1 MMPDVGPAVT
11 ALQQALGELGQ
22 SQSTAAIAHAGAGA
36 IETETTSVGF
46 LGIAAGIK
54 LLRERLERVRQMQT
68 EVASVARS
76 TVEIVQRVTAD
87 MSPDDVI
94 STLTPAVQQMDVA
107 SAATTA
113 ILIEVNAAT
122 VQANASLKGG
132 KPEKMLGLLGEV
144 EQAVALAVAR
154 LWDAKAQAEEAI
166 AEARQMGN
174 FLVGMAA

>member
-1 MMPDVGPAVT
+1 MPDVAPAVT

-36 IETETTSVGF
+36 IEVETTSVGF

-68 EVASVARS
+68 EVASVAKS
-76 TVEIVQRVTAD
+76 TVETVQRVTAD
-87 MSPDDVI
+87 MNPDDVI
-94 STLTPAVQQMDVA
+94 STLTPAVQQMDAA
-107 SAATTA
+107 SASTTA

-144 EQAVALAVAR
+144 QQVLTQVLAS
-154 LWDAKAQAEEAI
+154 LGDAKTRTQEAI
-166 AEARQMGN
+166 SEARQMGN
-174 FLVGMAA
+174 FLPGMAA